1 VVKPTVAVAVPKLS
15 DRGFEVKE
23 TTMLKHVTVFAVAVI
38 LGLAVLGLDTPNK
51 PVSLAGSWQVDTRH
65 SDAKLITDATTDY
78 GKTKINVALGY
89 ARIRGDFKIDDADPA
104 KSNIEFRFY
113 PATSMAPP
121 IAEDGKFLSHWL
133 ENLSNHTLVCF
144 HSKRVVRTPDGRL
157 QATGELAV
165 TRVDRNVEAEP
176 TEAYSGPV
184 YGPPIIHRVSH
195 EATFVFDLGDTNG
208 SGQKDGGLQASGSTS
223 MFREDFPQLVKT
235 AVNTYWPT
243 VVQEQN
249 CQYPDASE
257 AYSGAQC
264 TGTYL
269 ATAGLPEAPHEG
281 GGEGVGVQQ
290 NFSAIVG
297 NQLTVLVQLRL
308 VPRSSAEAAVAGN

>member
-1 VVKPTVAVAVPKLS
+1 MSKSAVLFTIATILVVGVVTLGVSKPTP
-15 DRGFEVKE
+15 
-23 TTMLKHVTVFAVAVI
+23 
-38 LGLAVLGLDTPNK
+38 
-51 PVSLAGSWQVDTRH
+51 SLAGSWEVDTRH

-89 ARIRGDFKIDDADPA
+89 ARIGGVFKIDDADPA
-104 KSNIEFRFY
+104 KSSVDFRFY
-113 PATSMAPP
+113 PAMSMAPS
-121 IAEDGKFLSHWL
+121 IDERGKFLKEFL
-133 ENLSNHTLVCF
+133 QNPANQTLVCF
-144 HSKRVVRTPDGRL
+144 HSKRVVRMPDGRL

-184 YGPPIIHRVSH
+184 YGPPIIHRVWH
-195 EATFVFDLGDTNG
+195 EATFVFDLQDANG
-208 SGQKDGGLQASGSTS
+208 SGQKEATLQASGSTS

-235 AVNTYWPT
+235 VVNTYWPT

-269 ATAGLPEAPHEG
+269 ATAGLPAAPYEG

-290 NFSAIVG
+290 NFSAVVG
-297 NQLTVLVQLRL
+297 NHLNILLHMRLT
-308 VPRSSAEAAVAGN
+308 PRNGEGSAIAGN

>member
-1 VVKPTVAVAVPKLS
+1 MVKHAAVFV
-15 DRGFEVKE
+15 
-23 TTMLKHVTVFAVAVI
+23 VAVI
-38 LGLAVLGLDTPNK
+38 LALGVLGLDAPNK
-51 PVSLAGSWQVDTRH
+51 PGSLDGSWQVDTRH

-78 GKTKINVALGY
+78 GKTKINAALGY
-89 ARIRGDFKIDDADPA
+89 ARITGDFKIDDADPT
-104 KSNIEFRFY
+104 KSSVDFRFF
-113 PATSMAPP
+113 PAMSMASP
-121 IAEDGKFLSHWL
+121 IDEGGKFLK
-133 ENLSNHTLVCF
+133 EFFQNPANQTLVCF

-157 QATGELAV
+157 QATGELVV

-195 EATFVFDLGDTNG
+195 EATFVFDLQDSNG
-208 SGQKDGGLQASGSTS
+208 SGQKESSIQTSGSTS

-235 AVNTYWPT
+235 VVNTYWPT

-249 CQYPDASE
+249 CQHPDPTE

-269 ATAGLPEAPHEG
+269 AVTGLPEAPYEG

-290 NFSAIVG
+290 NFSALVG
-297 NQLTVLVQLRL
+297 NHLNILVHLRL
-308 VPRSSAEAAVAGN
+308 AAKASAEQAAAGN

>member
-1 VVKPTVAVAVPKLS
+1 MSKSAVLFTIATILVVGVVTLGVSKPTP
-15 DRGFEVKE
+15 
-23 TTMLKHVTVFAVAVI
+23 
-38 LGLAVLGLDTPNK
+38 
-51 PVSLAGSWQVDTRH
+51 SLAGSWEVDTRH

-89 ARIRGDFKIDDADPA
+89 ARIGGVFKIDDADPA
-104 KSNIEFRFY
+104 KSSVDFRFY
-113 PATSMAPP
+113 PAMSMAPS
-121 IAEDGKFLSHWL
+121 IDERGKFLKEFL
-133 ENLSNHTLVCF
+133 QNPANQTLVCF
-144 HSKRVVRTPDGRL
+144 HSKRVVRMPDGRL

-184 YGPPIIHRVSH
+184 YGPPIIHRVWH
-195 EATFVFDLGDTNG
+195 EATFVFDLQDANG
-208 SGQKDGGLQASGSTS
+208 SGQKEATLQASGSTS
-223 MFREDFPQLVKT
+223 MFQEDFPQLVKT
-235 AVNTYWPT
+235 VVNTYWPT

-269 ATAGLPEAPHEG
+269 ATAGLPAAPYEG

-290 NFSAIVG
+290 NFSAVVG
-297 NQLTVLVQLRL
+297 NHLNILLHMRLT
-308 VPRSSAEAAVAGN
+308 PKNGEGSAIAGN

>member
-1 VVKPTVAVAVPKLS
+1 MSKSAVLFTIATILVVGVVTLGVSKPTP
-15 DRGFEVKE
+15 
-23 TTMLKHVTVFAVAVI
+23 
-38 LGLAVLGLDTPNK
+38 
-51 PVSLAGSWQVDTRH
+51 SLAGSWEVDTRH

-89 ARIRGDFKIDDADPA
+89 ARIGGVFKIDDADPA
-104 KSNIEFRFY
+104 KSSVDFRFY
-113 PATSMAPP
+113 PAMSMAPS
-121 IAEDGKFLSHWL
+121 IDERGKFLKEFL
-133 ENLSNHTLVCF
+133 QNPANQTLVCF
-144 HSKRVVRTPDGRL
+144 HSKRVVRMPDGRL

-195 EATFVFDLGDTNG
+195 EATFVFDLQDANG
-208 SGQKDGGLQASGSTS
+208 SGQKEATLQASGSTS

-235 AVNTYWPT
+235 VVNTYWPT

-269 ATAGLPEAPHEG
+269 ATAGLPAAPYEG

-290 NFSAIVG
+290 NFSAVVG
-297 NQLTVLVQLRL
+297 NHLNILLHMRLT
-308 VPRSSAEAAVAGN
+308 PKNGEGSAIAGN